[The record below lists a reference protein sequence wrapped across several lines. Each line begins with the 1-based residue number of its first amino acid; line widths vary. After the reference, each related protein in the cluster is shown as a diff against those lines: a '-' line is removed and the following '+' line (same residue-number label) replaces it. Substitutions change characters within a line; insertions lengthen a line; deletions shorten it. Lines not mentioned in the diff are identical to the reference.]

1 MKVIST
7 VRDIDSAEIMKLL
20 QKSTCPYPWY
30 HWWLARHPSHSST
43 YFNFIFSTLISS
55 RSSCSV
61 IEVARFGEYINLLS
75 KLSRCCR
82 AWHWHH
88 QASSINWKSLCGL
101 WDNSDSWG
109 SKLHLLQFFLVIME
123 YYQIRLVTH
132 LIWLRLIP
140 RIRAPRAPRWYEA
153 TWNFHKTTHR
163 NRVPPQ
169 ADI

>member
-1 MKVIST
+1 M
-7 VRDIDSAEIMKLL
+7 
-20 QKSTCPYPWY
+20 
-30 HWWLARHPSHSST
+30 
-43 YFNFIFSTLISS
+43 
-55 RSSCSV
+55 

-132 LIWLRLIP
+132 LILLRLIP
-140 RIRAPRAPRWYEA
+140 RIKAPRPLVGTRQHEIFIKPP
-153 TWNFHKTTHR
+153 TEIGLLHR
-163 NRVPPQ
+163 LTSRHSFCANPVELRQ
-169 ADI
+169 SCL